1 MMPAQRNFPKFDK
14 HQDREEIDGL
24 IRRGEQPNEIAQ
36 MLKLRYP
43 GDKSKWLLH
52 SYLYHL
58 RMERYPELAKRKRM
72 DKYERR
78 TARKQGR
85 EPSVNAPVIDIGTR
99 IMVLTGQE
107 PKPPEEVKDIPNERL
122 LAWMDGVDGFNTFVE
137 DMIIERGEH
146 VILQDYQLEMGYKF
160 IDRSRVCING
170 AGQIGKDFMMQNFIL
185 WWALTHAGSL
195 QMVLCA
201 VQSQSVALKL
211 RIEDKIGFSRDLQM
225 AYSGS
230 GMKPVPIIT
239 LKNGSV
245 MLFLT
250 AKSTVAGYT
259 NVDIIWINEA
269 RDVKQE
275 EVSRVSPL
283 LGIGG
288 GKLIVLSRPR
298 FRRGYFWECYSNPAF
313 ETMQIQTERNKY
325 FDRQTLEDDRA
336 TLSPDLFK
344 IEYLAEFAD
353 AGSSYFSE
361 DSINECSKVNYDFTA
376 MIADKNYEYSLGID
390 PARLRDTSA
399 YVMIGRHKNPK
410 HSPRY
415 KVFIVHGFSP
425 DRAAESSF
433 RHQQA
438 WINLLWTSLTSSGG
452 TGLKYI
458 VPEYVGMGIPFTE
471 DLRDYW
477 RSNIGSPSLI
487 TPHEVHSLA
496 PKLEMYNFA
505 KNIIETHDI
514 EMPRG
519 AFKLINELKM
529 TQFGVT
535 PKGKVTVETPITDDY
550 ADAFCLSL
558 MGFKKPFEMGLATV
572 RRNVKRP
579 ELLRPR

>member
-1 MMPAQRNFPKFDK
+1 MPVQKNFPKLDK
-14 HQDREEIDGL
+14 HPDAEEVDEL
-24 IRRGEQPNEIAQ
+24 IRNGEQPNEIAQ

-43 GDKSKWLLH
+43 GDKKKWLLH
-52 SYLYHL
+52 SYLYQV
-58 RMERYPELAKRKRM
+58 RMVRYPELAKRKRM
-72 DKYERR
+72 DKYSRR
-78 TARKQGR
+78 TAKQQGK

-107 PKPPEEVKDIPNERL
+107 PKPPEPIKDIPNERL
-122 LAWMDGVDGFNTFVE
+122 LRWMGGVEGFNTFIE

-146 VILQDYQLEMGYKF
+146 VTLQKYQLDMADLF
-160 IDRSRVCING
+160 IKNSRVCING
-170 AGQIGKDFMMQNFIL
+170 AGQIGKDFMMQNFII

-201 VQSQSVALKL
+201 VQSQSVALKQ
-211 RIEDKIGFSRDLQM
+211 RIEDKIGFSVDLQL

-250 AKSTVAGYT
+250 AKSTIAGYT
-259 NVDIIWINEA
+259 NVDIIYINEA

-275 EVSRVSPL
+275 EVGRVSPL

-288 GKLIVLSRPR
+288 GKLFVLSRPR

-313 ETMQIQTERNKY
+313 KTMQIPTSWNEH
-325 FDRQTLEDDRA
+325 FDKKAWQDDFDTLPPA
-336 TLSPDLFK
+336 SFK

-353 AGSSYFSE
+353 AGSSWFSE
-361 DSINECSKVNYDFTA
+361 DAINECSRVDYDFTA
-376 MIADKNYEYSLGID
+376 MIADKDYEYSLGID

-399 YVMIGRHKNPK
+399 YVMIGRHKNEN

-415 KVFIVHGFSP
+415 KVAIVHGFSP
-425 DRAAESSF
+425 DQAAESSF

-438 WINLLWTSLTSSGG
+438 WINLLWTSLINSGG
-452 TGLKYI
+452 TGLKYV
-458 VPEYVGMGIPFTE
+458 VPEYVGLGIPFTE
-471 DLRDYW
+471 DLKDYW

-487 TPHEVHSLA
+487 MPFEVHSLD
-496 PKLEMYNFA
+496 PKIEMYNFA
-505 KNIIETHDI
+505 KNIVETHDI
-514 EMPRG
+514 EIPRG
-519 AFKLINELKM
+519 AFRLINELKM

-535 PKGKVTVETPITDDY
+535 PMGKVRVETPITDDY
-550 ADAFCLSL
+550 VDAFCLAL
-558 MGFKKPFEMGLATV
+558 MGFKKPFEAGLAVV
-572 RRNVKRP
+572 RRNVRRP
-579 ELLRPR
+579 ELLR